1 MACCKTFLC
10 VCAVGATALIGASG
24 LAFAQ
29 EKPKLPG
36 DVTKQLEDAKKKA
49 EEALKK
55 GTDDAK
61 KAAQDAMGE
70 HGGGMDDMM
79 KMWAEKNKPT
89 QHHAAMCPMAGEWAA
104 ECKMWMDPTAE
115 PMVSKGTMKCMPMFD
130 GRLFKSEFK
139 GEMMGMPFTG
149 YGYMGYNT
157 TSNRYE
163 NIWMDSM
170 STAMVMSTGSAS
182 SDGKTITLTGQ
193 MDDCMTGQKC
203 DVKYVWNVVD
213 DNKNIFTMFRMV
225 EGTEMKEGE
234 ITYTR
239 TGGAPYKIDP
249 KMMAGAG
256 EHGGTE
262 K

>member
-1 MACCKTFLC
+1 
-10 VCAVGATALIGASG
+10 VCAVTAAGVIGAG
-24 LAFAQ
+24 TFAFAQQ

-36 DVTKQLEDAKKKA
+36 DVTKQVEDAKKKA

-55 GTDDAK
+55 GTEDAK
-61 KAAQDAMGE
+61 KAAQDAMGG
-70 HGGGMDDMM
+70 HGGMDDMM

-89 QHHAAMCPMAGEWAA
+89 QHHAALCPMAGEWAA
-104 ECKMWMDPTAE
+104 ECKMWMDPSAP
-115 PMVSKGTMKCMPMFD
+115 PMVSKGSMKCTPMYD
-130 GRLFKSEFK
+130 GRIFKSEFK
-139 GEMMGMPFTG
+139 GEMMGMAFTG
-149 YGYMGYNT
+149 NGYMGYNT
-157 TSNRYE
+157 TANKYE

-170 STAMVMSTGSAS
+170 STAMVMTTGTAS

-203 DVKYVWNVVD
+203 DVKYVWNVID
-213 DNKNIFTMFRMV
+213 DNKNVFTMFRMV
-225 EGTEMKEGE
+225 EGKEMKEGE